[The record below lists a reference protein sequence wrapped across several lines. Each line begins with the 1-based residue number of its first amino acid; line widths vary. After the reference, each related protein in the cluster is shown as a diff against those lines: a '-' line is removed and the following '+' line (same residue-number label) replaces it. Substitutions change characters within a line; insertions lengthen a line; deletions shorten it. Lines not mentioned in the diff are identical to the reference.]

1 MLQRIGFVKR
11 KGTTKGT
18 LQVENF
24 DEEKYQF
31 LFDVKVI
38 IAIEEIPPCLVI
50 NWDQTGIK
58 YVPAS
63 NWTMTKQGTKKVEIV
78 GISDKRQ
85 ITAVFAVT
93 LSGTLLPP

>member
-1 MLQRIGFVKR
+1 MKR

-18 LQVENF
+18 LQIESF

-38 IAIEEIPPCLVI
+38 ITIEEIPSCLVI

-63 NWTMTKQGTKKVEIV
+63 NWTMAKT
-78 GISDKRQ
+78 RC
-85 ITAVFAVT
+85 
-93 LSGTLLPP
+93 